1 MMKLTNKYGLPQ
13 PVVTALT
20 RSEYSR
26 GESNRSITQL
36 IDAPRV
42 RILKQEHQEE
52 LTEDVSE
59 KLWAVLGTGVHKMF
73 ENTADENHISEE
85 RLFIEVDGWVVSG
98 AIDLQKIE
106 EDGVI
111 VSDYKTTSVWSVIFG
126 KVEWEYQLNCYAALV
141 RRSKGLKVK
150 SLKVIAMMRDWKASE
165 AEFKQDYPKAPILE
179 IDIPL
184 WADHEQDAYLNGRV
198 HIHQTAEFSRLTGCE
213 LPDCTDAE
221 RWAKDPSWAVIKKG
235 NKKATKVFDKP
246 EEAHAFA
253 TQQGDAFEVI
263 FRAGVSTRCAANWC
277 RVNEWCSQYQKS
289 IENS

>member
-1 MMKLTNKYGLPQ
+1 MELTNKYGLPQ
-13 PVVTALT
+13 PVVAALT

-42 RILKQEHQEE
+42 RILRQEHYNE

-73 ENTADENHISEE
+73 ENTADDSHITEE
-85 RLFIEVDGWVVSG
+85 RIFIEVDGWVISG

-106 EDGVI
+106 DDGVI
-111 VSDYKTTSVWSVIFG
+111 ISDYKTTSVWSVIFG

-179 IDIPL
+179 IDIPM
-184 WADHEQDAYLNGRV
+184 WTEAEQDVYLDGRV
-198 HIHQTAEFSRLTGCE
+198 RLHQNAEFERLTGSE
-213 LPDCTDAE
+213 LPECSDKE
-221 RWAKDPSWAVIKKG
+221 RWAKEPTWAVIKKG

-246 EEAHAFA
+246 EEAHEFA
-253 TQQGDAFEVI
+253 TQQGDAFEVV

-277 RVNEWCSQYQKS
+277 RVNEWCTQYQKS

>member
-1 MMKLTNKYGLPQ
+1 MKLTNKYGLPQ

-26 GESNRSITQL
+26 GESNRSITQI

-42 RILKQEHQEE
+42 RILKQEHHDE

-73 ENTADENHISEE
+73 ENTADDSYITEE
-85 RLFIEVDGWVVSG
+85 RLFVEVDGWVISG

-106 EDGVI
+106 NDGAI
-111 VSDYKTTSVWSVIFG
+111 ISDYKTTSVWSVIFG
-126 KVEWEYQLNCYAALV
+126 KVEWEFQLNCYAALV
-141 RRSKGLKVK
+141 RKSKGIKVK

-179 IDIPL
+179 IDIPM
-184 WADHEQDAYLNGRV
+184 WSDEEQDAYLDGRV
-198 HIHQTAEFSRLTGCE
+198 KLHQSAEFERLTGSE
-213 LPDCTDAE
+213 LPECSDKE
-221 RWAKDPSWAVIKKG
+221 RWVKEPTWAVIKKG
-235 NKKATKVFDKP
+235 NKKATKVFDTP
-246 EEAHAFA
+246 EDAHAFA
-253 TQQGDAFEVI
+253 SEKGKEFEVI
-263 FRAGVSTRCAANWC
+263 FRAGESTRCAGNWC
-277 RVNEWCSQYQKS
+277 RVNAWCSQYQKS

>member
-1 MMKLTNKYGLPQ
+1 MKLTNKYGLPQ

-73 ENTADENHISEE
+73 ENSADENHISEE
-85 RLFIEVDGWVVSG
+85 RLFIDVEGWVISG

-106 EDGVI
+106 KDGVI

-141 RRSKGLKVK
+141 RRAKGLKVK
-150 SLKVIAMMRDWKASE
+150 SLKVIAMMRDWKASD
-165 AEFKQDYPKAPILE
+165 AEFKQDYPKAPIME
-179 IDIPL
+179 IDIPM
-184 WADHEQDAYLNGRV
+184 WSEEEQDTYLNGRV
-198 HIHQTAEFSRLTGCE
+198 QLHQNAEFTRLTGSE
-213 LPDCTDAE
+213 LPECSDAE
-221 RWAKDPSWAVIKKG
+221 RWAKEPSWAVMKKG
-235 NKKATKVFDKP
+235 NKRATKVFDKP

-253 TQQGDAFEVI
+253 KEQGDAFEVV
-263 FRAGVSTRCAANWC
+263 FRAGESVRCAANWC
-277 RVNEWCSQYQKS
+277 RVNEWCTQYQKS
-289 IENS
+289 LENS

>member
-1 MMKLTNKYGLPQ
+1 MKLTNKYGLPQ

-85 RLFIEVDGWVVSG
+85 RLFIEVDGWVISG

-198 HIHQTAEFSRLTGCE
+198 HIHQTAEFSRLTGSE
-213 LPDCTDAE
+213 LPECSDAE
-221 RWAKDPSWAVIKKG
+221 RWAKDPSWAVMKKG

-253 TQQGDAFEVI
+253 AQQGDAFEVV

-277 RVNEWCSQYQKS
+277 RVNEWCTQYQKS

>member
-1 MMKLTNKYGLPQ
+1 MKLTNKYGLPQ

-73 ENTADENHISEE
+73 ENSADESHISEE
-85 RLFIEVDGWVVSG
+85 RLFIEVDGWVISG

-106 EDGVI
+106 ADGVI

-126 KVEWEYQLNCYAALV
+126 KIEWEYQLNCYAALV

-165 AEFKQDYPKAPILE
+165 AEFKQDYPKAPIME

-198 HIHQTAEFSRLTGCE
+198 HLHQNAEFTRLTGSE
-213 LPDCTDAE
+213 LPECSDAE
-221 RWAKDPSWAVIKKG
+221 RWAKDPSWAVMKKG
-235 NKKATKVFDKP
+235 NKRATKVFDKP

-253 TQQGDAFEVI
+253 TEQGDAFEVV
-263 FRAGVSTRCAANWC
+263 FRAGESTRCNANWC
-277 RVNEWCSQYQKS
+277 RVNEWCTQYQKS